1 MRTAAA
7 LACAFLLCGV
17 CGNARAEERCAPIAG
32 GDEALTAFAPAVRL
46 AFVQRRLNADAR
58 RVRIWAWSWAGIYS
72 GLIAFNATELGRAS
86 THSATIDYAFGT
98 AGSMLG
104 LAVIGIMP
112 PAVLRDQPRLARI
125 VERSRFEADRCALVA
140 AAEHILLRDAASE
153 AFGRG
158 PLVHVGGIA
167 FNLGLGI
174 LLGAGFGHWSTGGI
188 VALTGIAAAEL
199 QAATVRTRIGET
211 LSRYRRGQLDDL
223 VRPPAPIAWTIV
235 PMLDRRELG
244 LSAAL
249 KF

>member
-1 MRTAAA
+1 
-7 LACAFLLCGV
+7 
-17 CGNARAEERCAPIAG
+17 
-32 GDEALTAFAPAVRL
+32 
-46 AFVQRRLNADAR
+46 
-58 RVRIWAWSWAGIYS
+58 
-72 GLIAFNATELGRAS
+72 
-86 THSATIDYAFGT
+86 
-98 AGSMLG
+98 MLG

-125 VERSRFEADRCALVA
+125 VERSRFESDRCALVA

-174 LLGAGFGHWSTGGI
+174 FLGAGFGHWSTGGI

-211 LSRYRRGQLDDL
+211 LAPVSQRGQLD
-223 VRPPAPIAWTIV
+223 AP
-235 PMLDRRELG
+235 RR
-244 LSAAL
+244 ATPVA
-249 KF
+249 